1 MVQTDDRIPEP
12 LSPMDLTCFLH
23 PGWQPLIRPAPAKRD
38 WMDATPESFAYRC
51 LPLNIANAH
60 GWELLNPN
68 AFEACWNGQAD
79 TGAVTI
85 RPHAEG
91 PVASVATSLFGQ
103 GILTF
108 HIPGIFRTPPGWNLW
123 IGGSPNQPKDAI
135 YPLTG
140 VVETD
145 WSPFTF
151 TMNWRFTRPNHWVHF
166 DAGEPICF
174 FFPVQRALLDDIK
187 PAMAPI
193 DAEPGLLDRFQEWSR
208 GRDAFV
214 LRMANEPPPAPA
226 DKWQKHYYR
235 GVDMSEKEQI
245 GDHRTRLRLKP
256 FDASAISWP
265 LEPAAGPKAGPKT
278 VNPPDQAAT
287 QDAPPSQTLLELR
300 KREWLLETLERQ
312 RALSPRDA
320 PIERR
325 AGLGSDEFLER
336 YYAANRPVILTG
348 EMSGWP
354 ALAKW
359 TPEYLK
365 HAVGSKTIEFQGDR
379 SKSDRF
385 EIHKDA
391 HRREMPFDQFIDLVS
406 RPGAGNDAY
415 LTAYNSARNTQAIS
429 ALHPDLGF
437 PEKFLNPD
445 VEQPNG
451 MMWIGP
457 AGTLTS
463 LHHDLTNNLIAQVVG
478 RKRLLVLPASEVG
491 KLYNHLHVF
500 SEISD
505 LEDPALML
513 GQFPRLEHARF
524 TEVTLMPG
532 EMIFMPLAWW
542 HQVRSIDF
550 SVTIT
555 YTNFRW
561 PNDGYRDFPTT

>member
-1 MVQTDDRIPEP
+1 
-12 LSPMDLTCFLH
+12 MDLTCFLH

-38 WMDATPESFAYRC
+38 WMDGTPESFAYRC

-60 GWELLNPN
+60 GWELLNSC
-68 AFEACWNGQAD
+68 AFDACWNGQTD
-79 TGAVTI
+79 TSAVTI
-85 RPHAEG
+85 RLHAEG

-123 IGGSPNQPKDAI
+123 IGGSPNAPKDAI

-166 DAGEPICF
+166 AAGEPICF
-174 FFPVQRALLDDIK
+174 FFPVQRALLDDVK

-214 LRMANEPPPAPA
+214 LRMASEPPPAPA

-235 GVDMSEKEQI
+235 GVDMSEQERVA
-245 GDHRTRLRLKP
+245 DHRTRLRLKQ

-265 LEPAAGPKAGPKT
+265 LAPTVEPNAGPPVKT
-278 VNPPDQAAT
+278 ANPLDQAPA
-287 QDAPPSQTLLELR
+287 QDAPPSRTLLDLR

-312 RALSPRDA
+312 RGLSAADA

-325 AGLGSDEFLER
+325 AGLSSDEFLDR

-359 TPEYLK
+359 TPDYLK
-365 HAVGSKTIEFQGDR
+365 QAVGSKTIEFQGDR

-391 HRREMPFDQFIDLVS
+391 HRREMPFDRFIDLVS

-415 LTAYNSARNTQAIS
+415 LTAYNSARNKEAIS

-437 PEKFLNPD
+437 PEKFLSRD

-478 RKRLLVLPASEVG
+478 RKRLLVLPAAEVG

-505 LEDPALML
+505 LEDPSLTL
-513 GQFPRLEHARF
+513 DRFPLLEHARF

-561 PNDGYRDFPTT
+561 PNDGYRDFPSA

>member
-1 MVQTDDRIPEP
+1 
-12 LSPMDLTCFLH
+12 MDLTCFLH
-23 PGWQPLIRPAPAKRD
+23 PGWRPLIRPAPAKRD
-38 WMDATPESFAYRC
+38 WMDGTPESFAYRC

-60 GWELLNPN
+60 GWELLNPC
-68 AFEACWNGQAD
+68 AFDACWNGQAD

-85 RPHAEG
+85 RPRTDTG
-91 PVASVATSLFGQ
+91 VANVATSLFGQ
-103 GILTF
+103 GIVTF
-108 HIPGIFRTPPGWNLW
+108 HIPGIFRTSPGWNLW
-123 IGGSPNQPKDAI
+123 IGGSPNQPKDGI

-151 TMNWRFTRPNHWVHF
+151 TMNWRFTRKDHWVHF
-166 DAGEPICF
+166 DAGEAICF
-174 FFPVQRALLDDIK
+174 FFPVQRALLDDIR

-193 DAEPGLLDRFQEWSR
+193 DAEPGLLERFQDWSR

-214 LRMANEPPPAPA
+214 LRMASEPPPAPA

-235 GVDMSEKEQI
+235 GVDTSEREQI

-265 LEPAAGPKAGPKT
+265 LEPMVDAKAGNAVQIPEP
-278 VNPPDQAAT
+278 VAPDRTPRQEVSA
-287 QDAPPSQTLLELR
+287 SQTLLDLR
-300 KREWLLETLERQ
+300 KREWLLDTLERQ
-312 RALSPRDA
+312 RALSA
-320 PIERR
+320 QGATIERR
-325 AGLGSDEFLER
+325 EGLSSDEFLDR

-354 ALAKW
+354 ALTRW
-359 TPEYLK
+359 TPDYLK
-365 HAVGSKTIEFQGDR
+365 QAVGSKTIEFQGDR
-379 SKSDRF
+379 SKSGRF
-385 EIHKDA
+385 EIDKDA
-391 HRREMPFDQFIDLVS
+391 HRRQMPFDQFIDLVS

-415 LTAYNSARNTQAIS
+415 LTAYNSARNTEAIS
-429 ALHPDLGF
+429 LLHPDLGF
-437 PEKFLNPD
+437 PEKFLSRD
-445 VEQPNG
+445 VEHPNG

-478 RKRLLVLPASEVG
+478 RKRLLVLPASEAG

-505 LEDPALML
+505 LEDPALTL
-513 GQFPRLEHARF
+513 ARFPLLEHARF

-561 PNDGYRDFPTT
+561 PNDGYRDFPSA

>member
-1 MVQTDDRIPEP
+1 
-12 LSPMDLTCFLH
+12 MDLTCFLH
-23 PGWQPLIRPAPAKRD
+23 PGWQPLIRPAPARRD
-38 WMDATPESFAYRC
+38 WMDGTPESFAYRC

-60 GWELLNPN
+60 GWELLNPC
-68 AFEACWNGQAD
+68 AFDACWNGQSD

-85 RPHAEG
+85 RPQVDAE
-91 PVASVATSLFGQ
+91 VASVATSLFGQ
-103 GILTF
+103 GIVTF
-108 HIPGIFRTPPGWNLW
+108 HIPGIFRTSPGWNLW
-123 IGGSPNQPKDAI
+123 IGGSPNQPKDGI

-174 FFPVQRALLDDIK
+174 FFPVQRALLEDIK
-187 PAMAPI
+187 PVMAPI
-193 DAEPGLLDRFQEWSR
+193 DAEPELLNRFQEWSR

-214 LRMANEPPPAPA
+214 LRMATEPPPAPA

-235 GVDMSEKEQI
+235 GVDMSEQERI
-245 GDHRTRLRLKP
+245 ADHRTRLRLKP
-256 FDASAISWP
+256 FDASAICWP
-265 LEPAAGPKAGPKT
+265 LEPAVEPNAR
-278 VNPPDQAAT
+278 PPAQTAHPADQAPPS
-287 QDAPPSQTLLELR
+287 APPSQTLLDLR

-312 RALSPRDA
+312 RGLAARDA
-320 PIERR
+320 LIERR
-325 AGLGSDEFLER
+325 AGLGSDEFLDR

-359 TPEYLK
+359 TPDYLK

-379 SKSDRF
+379 SKNDRF

-391 HRREMPFDQFIDLVS
+391 HRREMPFDRFIDLVS

-415 LTAYNSARNTQAIS
+415 LTAYNSARNTEAIS

-437 PEKFLNPD
+437 PEKFLSRD

-478 RKRLLVLPASEVG
+478 RKRLLVLPDAEVG
-491 KLYNHLHVF
+491 KIYN
-500 SEISD
+500 D
-505 LEDPALML
+505 LN
-513 GQFPRLEHARF
+513 
-524 TEVTLMPG
+524 V
-532 EMIFMPLAWW
+532 
-542 HQVRSIDF
+542 
-550 SVTIT
+550 
-555 YTNFRW
+555 FRW
-561 PNDGYRDFPTT
+561 V

>member
-1 MVQTDDRIPEP
+1 
-12 LSPMDLTCFLH
+12 MDLTCFLH
-23 PGWQPLIRPAPAKRD
+23 PGWQPQIRPAPAKRD

-60 GWELLNPN
+60 GWELLNPC
-68 AFEACWNGQAD
+68 AFDACWNGQTD

-91 PVASVATSLFGQ
+91 PVASVTTSLFGQ

-123 IGGSPNQPKDAI
+123 IGGSPNAPKDGI

-193 DAEPGLLDRFQEWSR
+193 DAEPGLLDRFQEWSL

-235 GVDMSEKEQI
+235 GVDMSEQERI

-265 LEPAAGPKAGPKT
+265 LEPTVDPKIGASVKTANPAA
-278 VNPPDQAAT
+278 DQIAT
-287 QDAPPSQTLLELR
+287 QDAPPSQTLLDLR

-312 RALSPRDA
+312 RALSA
-320 PIERR
+320 QGATIERR
-325 AGLGSDEFLER
+325 AGLGADEFLER

-365 HAVGSKTIEFQGDR
+365 HAVGSKPIEFQGDR

-391 HRREMPFDQFIDLVS
+391 HRRQMPFDQFIDLVS
-406 RPGAGNDAY
+406 RPAAGNDAY
-415 LTAYNSARNTQAIS
+415 LTAYNSARNTEAIS

-437 PEKFLNPD
+437 ADKFLNPD

-505 LEDPALML
+505 LEDPALTL
-513 GQFPRLEHARF
+513 EQFPRLEHARF

-561 PNDGYRDFPTT
+561 PNDGYRDFPSA

>member
-1 MVQTDDRIPEP
+1 
-12 LSPMDLTCFLH
+12 MDLTCFLH

-38 WMDATPESFAYRC
+38 WMDGTPESFAYRC

-60 GWELLNPN
+60 GWELLNPC
-68 AFEACWNGQAD
+68 AFEACWNGQTD

-85 RPHAEG
+85 RLHEG

-123 IGGSPNQPKDAI
+123 IGGSPNQPKDGI

-166 DAGEPICF
+166 AAGEPICF
-174 FFPVQRALLDDIK
+174 FFPVQRALLDDVK

-193 DAEPGLLDRFQEWSR
+193 DAEPGLLERFQEWSR

-235 GVDMSEKEQI
+235 GVDMSEQERV

-265 LEPAAGPKAGPKT
+265 LAPTLDPKVVPPLKT
-278 VNPPDQAAT
+278 ANPPDQAPT
-287 QDAPPSQTLLELR
+287 QNAPPSRTLLDLR

-312 RALSPRDA
+312 RGLSARDA

-325 AGLGSDEFLER
+325 AGLSSDEFLDR

-348 EMSGWP
+348 EMSTWP

-359 TPEYLK
+359 TPDYLK
-365 HAVGSKTIEFQGDR
+365 QAVGSNTIEFQGDR
-379 SKSDRF
+379 SNSDRF

-415 LTAYNSARNTQAIS
+415 LTAYNSPRNIEAIS

-437 PEKFLNPD
+437 PDKFLSRD

-478 RKRLLVLPASEVG
+478 RKRLMVLPAAEVG

-505 LEDPALML
+505 LEDPALTL
-513 GQFPRLEHARF
+513 DRFPLLEQARF

-561 PNDGYRDFPTT
+561 PNDGYRDFPSA

>member
-1 MVQTDDRIPEP
+1 
-12 LSPMDLTCFLH
+12 MDLTCFLH

-38 WMDATPESFAYRC
+38 WMDGTPESFAYRC

-60 GWELLNPN
+60 GWELLNPC
-68 AFEACWNGQAD
+68 AFEACWNGQTD
-79 TGAVTI
+79 TGGVTV
-85 RPHAEG
+85 RPDAQGPAEN
-91 PVASVATSLFGQ
+91 VATSLFGQ

-166 DAGEPICF
+166 EAGEPICF

-214 LRMANEPPPAPA
+214 LRMASEPPPAPA

-235 GVDMSEKEQI
+235 GVDMSEKERI
-245 GDHRTRLRLKP
+245 ADHRTRLRLKP
-256 FDASAISWP
+256 FDASAISWAA
-265 LEPAAGPKAGPKT
+265 LEPTADPKVGPPARTATPVTDQVAA
-278 VNPPDQAAT
+278 
-287 QDAPPSQTLLELR
+287 QDAPAPQTLLDLR

-312 RALSPRDA
+312 RALPA
-320 PIERR
+320 QGATIERR
-325 AGLGSDEFLER
+325 AGLGSDEFLDR

-359 TPEYLK
+359 TPDYLK
-365 HAVGSKTIEFQGDR
+365 HAVGSKPIEFQGDR
-379 SKSDRF
+379 SKSGRF

-391 HRREMPFDQFIDLVS
+391 HRRQMPFDQFIDLVS

-415 LTAYNSARNTQAIS
+415 LTAYNSARNTEAIS

-505 LEDPALML
+505 LEDPALTL
-513 GQFPRLEHARF
+513 ERFPRLEQARF

-561 PNDGYRDFPTT
+561 PNDGYRDFPSA

>member
-1 MVQTDDRIPEP
+1 
-12 LSPMDLTCFLH
+12 MDLTCFLH

-38 WMDATPESFAYRC
+38 WMDGTPESFAYRC

-60 GWELLNPN
+60 GWELLNPC
-68 AFEACWNGQAD
+68 AFDACWNGQTD

-103 GILTF
+103 GIVTF

-123 IGGSPNQPKDAI
+123 IGGSPNQPKDGI

-151 TMNWRFTRPNHWVHF
+151 TMNWRFTRPNHWVRF

-174 FFPVQRALLDDIK
+174 FFPVQRALLDDVR
-187 PAMAPI
+187 PALAPI
-193 DAEPGLLDRFQEWSR
+193 EAEPSLLGRFQAWR
-208 GRDAFV
+208 KGRDPFV
-214 LRMANEPPPAPA
+214 LRMGNEPPPAPA

-235 GVDMSEKEQI
+235 GVDMSEQEQVA
-245 GDHRTRLRLKP
+245 DHRTRLRLKP
-256 FDASAISWP
+256 FDASRLPWP
-265 LEPAAGPKAGPKT
+265 LKPVAEAEASVPAPST
-278 VNPPDQAAT
+278 RLPDHAQT
-287 QDAPPSQTLLELR
+287 PDALSQTLLDLR

-312 RALSPRDA
+312 RALVERSA
-320 PIERR
+320 TIERR
-325 AGLGSDEFLER
+325 NGLSSDEFLER

-365 HAVGSKTIEFQGDR
+365 QTVGSKVIEYQGDR
-379 SKSDRF
+379 SRNEQF
-385 EIHKDA
+385 EIAKDA
-391 HRREMPFDQFIDLVS
+391 HRREMPFDRFIDLVS

-415 LTAYNSARNTQAIS
+415 LTAYNSARNAEAIS
-429 ALHPDLGF
+429 LLHPDLGF
-437 PEKFLNPD
+437 PDKFLSRD

-478 RKRLLVLPASEVG
+478 RKRLLVLPAAEVG

-505 LEDPALML
+505 LEDPAVTLAR
-513 GQFPRLEHARF
+513 FPRLEHARF

-542 HQVRSIDF
+542 HQVRALDF

-555 YTNFRW
+555 WTNFRW
-561 PNDGYRDFPTT
+561 PNDGYRDYPGA

>member
-1 MVQTDDRIPEP
+1 
-12 LSPMDLTCFLH
+12 MDLTCFLH

-38 WMDATPESFAYRC
+38 WMDLTPESFAYRC

-60 GWELLNPN
+60 GWELLNPC
-68 AFEACWNGQAD
+68 AFEACWNGQTD
-79 TGAVTI
+79 TGGVTV
-85 RPHAEG
+85 RPAAQRPAEN
-91 PVASVATSLFGQ
+91 VATSLFGQ

-123 IGGSPNQPKDAI
+123 IGGSPNQPKDGI

-151 TMNWRFTRPNHWVHF
+151 TMNWRFTRPNHWVRF
-166 DAGEPICF
+166 EAGEPICF

-214 LRMANEPPPAPA
+214 LRMASEPPPAPA

-235 GVDMSEKEQI
+235 GVDMSEKEGI
-245 GDHRTRLRLKP
+245 ADHRTRLRLKP
-256 FDASAISWP
+256 FDASAISWAA
-265 LEPAAGPKAGPKT
+265 LEPTADAKIGPPARTANPVTDQVAAQD
-278 VNPPDQAAT
+278 PPAPQA
-287 QDAPPSQTLLELR
+287 LLDLR

-312 RALSPRDA
+312 RALSAQDA
-320 PIERR
+320 TIERR
-325 AGLGSDEFLER
+325 AGLGSDEFLDR

-359 TPEYLK
+359 TPDYLK
-365 HAVGSKTIEFQGDR
+365 AAVGSKPVEFQGDR

-385 EIHKDA
+385 EIYKDA

-415 LTAYNSARNTQAIS
+415 LTAYNSARNTEAIS

-437 PEKFLNPD
+437 PEKFLNRD

-457 AGTLTS
+457 AGTLTP

-505 LEDPALML
+505 LEDPALTL
-513 GQFPRLEHARF
+513 ERFPRLEQARF

-561 PNDGYRDFPTT
+561 PNDGYRDFPEP

>member
-1 MVQTDDRIPEP
+1 
-12 LSPMDLTCFLH
+12 MDLTCFLH
-23 PGWQPLIRPAPAKRD
+23 PGWEPLIRPAPARRD
-38 WMDATPESFAYRC
+38 WMDATAESFAYRC

-60 GWELLNPN
+60 GWELLNPCGFD
-68 AFEACWNGQAD
+68 ASWNGKSD

-85 RPHAEG
+85 KPHPGEA
-91 PVASVATSLFGQ
+91 ANVATSLFGQ
-103 GILTF
+103 GIVTF

-123 IGGSPNQPKDAI
+123 IGGSPNQPKDGIFA
-135 YPLTG
+135 LTG

-151 TMNWRFTRPNHWVHF
+151 TMNWRFTRPHHWVHF

-174 FFPVQRALLDDIK
+174 FFPVQRALLDDVK

-214 LRMANEPPPAPA
+214 LRMASEPPPAPA

-235 GVDMSEKEQI
+235 GVDMSEQERL

-265 LEPAAGPKAGPKT
+265 LAPTLDPNVGPPVKT
-278 VNPPDQAAT
+278 ANPPDRAPT
-287 QDAPPSQTLLELR
+287 QNAPPSRTLLDLR

-312 RALSPRDA
+312 RGLSARDA
-320 PIERR
+320 SIERR
-325 AGLGSDEFLER
+325 AGLSSDEFLDR

-348 EMSGWP
+348 EMSTWP

-359 TPEYLK
+359 TPDYLK
-365 HAVGSKTIEFQGDR
+365 QAVGSKTIEFQGDR

-406 RPGAGNDAY
+406 RPSAGNDAY
-415 LTAYNSARNTQAIS
+415 LTAYNSARNTEAIS
-429 ALHPDLGF
+429 MLHPDLGF
-437 PEKFLNPD
+437 LEKFLSRE
-445 VEQPNG
+445 VQQPKG
-451 MMWIGP
+451 MMWMGP

-478 RKRLLVLPASEVG
+478 RKRLLVLPAAEVG

-505 LEDPALML
+505 LEDPALTL
-513 GQFPRLEHARF
+513 DRFPLLEHARF

-561 PNDGYRDFPTT
+561 PNDGYRDFPQP

>member
-1 MVQTDDRIPEP
+1 
-12 LSPMDLTCFLH
+12 MDLTCFLH

-38 WMDATPESFAYRC
+38 WMDGTPESFAYRC
-51 LPLNIANAH
+51 LPLDIANAH
-60 GWELLNPN
+60 GWELLNPC
-68 AFEACWNGQAD
+68 AFDACWNGQTD

-85 RPHAEG
+85 RPQSEA
-91 PVASVATSLFGQ
+91 PVANAATSLFGQ
-103 GILTF
+103 GIITF
-108 HIPGIFRTPPGWNLW
+108 HVPGIFRTPPGWNLW
-123 IGGSPNQPKDAI
+123 IGGSPNQPKDGI

-187 PAMAPI
+187 PVLAPI
-193 DAEPGLLDRFQEWSR
+193 DAEPGLRDRFQDWSK

-214 LRMANEPPPAPA
+214 LRMANAPPPAPA

-235 GVDMSEKEQI
+235 GVDMSEKQQI
-245 GDHRTRLRLKP
+245 EDHRTRLRLKP
-256 FDASAISWP
+256 FDASAISRS
-265 LEPAAGPKAGPKT
+265 LEPPVDSRVASTSRPPET
-278 VNPPDQAAT
+278 VALPAQVPQP
-287 QDAPPSQTLLELR
+287 DAPPSQALLDLR

-312 RALSPRDA
+312 RGLSTQSA
-320 PIERR
+320 TIERR

-365 HAVGSKTIEFQGDR
+365 RAVSSKTIEFQGDR

-415 LTAYNSARNTQAIS
+415 LTAYNSARNAEAIS
-429 ALHPDLGF
+429 MLHPDLGF
-437 PEKFLNPD
+437 PEKFLSRD

-505 LEDPALML
+505 LEDPSLTLA
-513 GQFPRLEHARF
+513 QFPRLEHARF

-561 PNDGYRDFPTT
+561 PNDGYKDFPAA

>member
-1 MVQTDDRIPEP
+1 
-12 LSPMDLTCFLH
+12 MDLTCFLH

-38 WMDATPESFAYRC
+38 WMDGTPESFAYRC

-60 GWELLNPN
+60 GWELLNPC
-68 AFEACWNGQAD
+68 AFDACWNGATD

-85 RPHAEG
+85 KPHAEG
-91 PVASVATSLFGQ
+91 PVANAATSLFGQ

-123 IGGSPNQPKDAI
+123 VGGSPNQPKDGI

-151 TMNWRFTRPNHWVHF
+151 TMNWRFTRPNHWIHF
-166 DAGEPICF
+166 AASEPICF

-193 DAEPGLLDRFQEWSR
+193 DAEPGLLDRFQDWSR
-208 GRDAFV
+208 GRDAFM

-235 GVDMSEKEQI
+235 GVDMSEQEQSA
-245 GDHRTRLRLKP
+245 DHRTRLRLKP

-265 LEPAAGPKAGPKT
+265 LAPVLDPKAGPPTKT
-278 VNPPDQAAT
+278 AGPVAPDRASR
-287 QDAPPSQTLLELR
+287 QDAPLPQMLLDLR

-312 RALSPRDA
+312 RALSA
-320 PIERR
+320 QGAAIERR
-325 AGLGSDEFLER
+325 AGLSSDEFLDR

-365 HAVGSKTIEFQGDR
+365 QAIGPGTIEFQDR
-379 SKSDRF
+379 SNSDRF
-385 EIHKDA
+385 EIPKDA

-415 LTAYNSARNTQAIS
+415 LTAHNSARNAEAIS
-429 ALHPDLGF
+429 MLDPDLGF
-437 PEKFLNPD
+437 PDKFLNHD

-451 MMWIGP
+451 MMSIEP

-463 LHHDLTNNLIAQVVG
+463 LHHDLTNKLIAQIVG

-491 KLYNHLHVF
+491 KLYNRLDVF

-505 LEDPALML
+505 LEDPALTL
-513 GQFPRLEHARF
+513 AQFPRLEHARF

-542 HQVRSIDF
+542 HQARSIDF
-550 SVTIT
+550 SVTIS

-561 PNDGYRDFPTT
+561 PNDGYRDFPAA

>member
-1 MVQTDDRIPEP
+1 
-12 LSPMDLTCFLH
+12 MDLICYLH
-23 PGWQPLIRPAPAKRD
+23 PGWRPLIRPASARRD
-38 WMDATPESFAYRC
+38 WMDQTPEAFAYRC

-60 GWELLNPN
+60 GWELLNPC
-68 AFEACWNGQAD
+68 AFDACWNGSTD

-85 RPHAEG
+85 RPHGQGPAEG
-91 PVASVATSLFGQ
+91 LATSLFGQ
-103 GILTF
+103 GIITF

-166 DAGEPICF
+166 AAGEPICF
-174 FFPVQRALLDDIK
+174 LFPVQRSLLDDVR
-187 PAMAPI
+187 PVLAPI
-193 DAEPGLLDRFQEWSR
+193 EGEPGLLDRFQQWSK

-214 LRMANEPPPAPA
+214 LRMVETPPDVAA

-235 GVDMSEKEQI
+235 GVDMSETQQTD
-245 GDHRTRLRLKP
+245 DHRTKLRVKP
-256 FDASAISWP
+256 FDASAMSWP
-265 LEPAAGPKAGPKT
+265 VETSAPVGAEAVPPPAATPT
-278 VNPPDQAAT
+278 VQA
-287 QDAPPSQTLLELR
+287 PEPSPSARTLLDLR
-300 KREWLLETLERQ
+300 KREWLLETLQWQ
-312 RALSPRDA
+312 RGVSPRDA
-320 PIERR
+320 DIERR
-325 AGLGSDEFLER
+325 ADLGSDEFLDR

-359 TPEYLK
+359 TPAYLK
-365 HAVGSKTIEFQGDR
+365 QAIGSKLVEFQGER
-379 SKSDRF
+379 NSSGQF
-385 EIHKDA
+385 EIYKEA
-391 HRREMPFDQFIDLVS
+391 HRREMPFDRLIDRMLQ
-406 RPGAGNDAY
+406 PGTGNDAY
-415 LTAYNSARNTQAIS
+415 LTAYNSDRNTEALS
-429 ALHPDLGF
+429 ALHPDMGF
-437 PEKFLNPD
+437 PDKFLTREVD
-445 VEQPNG
+445 RPNG

-478 RKRLLVLPASEVG
+478 RKRLLVLPAAEVG

-500 SEISD
+500 SEIAD
-505 LEDPALML
+505 LEDPALDL
-513 GQFPRLEHARF
+513 SRFPRLADARF
-524 TEVTLMPG
+524 STVTLMPG

-550 SVTIT
+550 SVTAT

-561 PNDGYRDFPTT
+561 PNDAYEDYPAG

>member
-1 MVQTDDRIPEP
+1 MKSDDPA
-12 LSPMDLTCFLH
+12 SPMELTCFLH
-23 PGWQPLIRPAPAKRD
+23 PGWQPLIRPAPARRD
-38 WMDATPESFAYRC
+38 WMDATAESFAYRC
-51 LPLNIANAH
+51 LPLDIANAH
-60 GWELLNPN
+60 GWELLNPCGFD
-68 AFEACWNGQAD
+68 AFWNGGSD

-85 RPHAEG
+85 RSHPGELTN
-91 PVASVATSLFGQ
+91 VATSLFGQ
-103 GILTF
+103 GIVTF

-123 IGGSPNQPKDAI
+123 IGGSPNQPKDGIFA
-135 YPLTG
+135 LTG

-151 TMNWRFTRPNHWVHF
+151 TMNWRFTRPNHWVRF

-174 FFPVQRALLDDIK
+174 FFPVQRALLEDVK
-187 PAMAPI
+187 PALAPI
-193 DAEPGLLDRFQEWSR
+193 EGEPGLLERFQQWSK

-214 LRMANEPPPAPA
+214 LRMGNAPPPAPA

-235 GVDMSEKEQI
+235 GVDMSEQQQVA
-245 GDHRTRLRLKP
+245 DHRARLRLKP
-256 FDASAISWP
+256 FDASAVPWP
-265 LEPAAGPKAGPKT
+265 LKPVAEVAASLPAAPASVPDHT
-278 VNPPDQAAT
+278 PPR
-287 QDAPPSQTLLELR
+287 DAPPSQTLLDLR

-312 RALSPRDA
+312 RALAERSA
-320 PIERR
+320 TIERR
-325 AGLGSDEFLER
+325 AGLSSDEFLER

-348 EMSGWP
+348 EMSDWP

-365 HAVGSKTIEFQGDR
+365 QAVGSKVIEYQGDR
-379 SKSDRF
+379 SKNAQF
-385 EIHKDA
+385 EIAKDA
-391 HRREMPFDQFIDLVS
+391 HRREMPFDRFIDLVS
-406 RPGAGNDAY
+406 QPGAGNDAY
-415 LTAYNSARNTQAIS
+415 LTAYNSARNAEAIS
-429 ALHPDLGF
+429 LLHPDLGF
-437 PEKFLNPD
+437 AEKFLSREASQPD
-445 VEQPNG
+445 G

-500 SEISD
+500 SEIPD
-505 LEDPALML
+505 LEDPGVTL
-513 GQFPRLEHARF
+513 QRFPLLEHARF

-561 PNDGYRDFPTT
+561 PNDGYLGFPEN

>member
-1 MVQTDDRIPEP
+1 
-12 LSPMDLTCFLH
+12 
-23 PGWQPLIRPAPAKRD
+23 
-38 WMDATPESFAYRC
+38 MDATPESFAYRC

-60 GWELLNPN
+60 GWELLNPC
-68 AFEACWNGQAD
+68 AFDAQWNGQTD

-85 RPHAEG
+85 RPEASGAVE
-91 PVASVATSLFGQ
+91 SVATSLFGQ

-108 HIPGIFRTPPGWNLW
+108 HIPGIFRTPSGWNLW
-123 IGGSPNQPKDAI
+123 IGGSPNQPKDGI

-214 LRMANEPPPAPA
+214 LRMATEPPPAPA

-235 GVDMSEKEQI
+235 GVDMGEKERI
-245 GDHRTRLRLKP
+245 ADHRTRLRLKP

-265 LEPAAGPKAGPKT
+265 LEPVIDPKASAAAKT
-278 VNPPDQAAT
+278 ANPAAPDQAPKADT
-287 QDAPPSQTLLELR
+287 PPSQTLLDLR

-312 RALSPRDA
+312 RGLSARDA
-320 PIERR
+320 TIERR
-325 AGLGSDEFLER
+325 AGLSSDEFLDR

-365 HAVGSKTIEFQGDR
+365 HAVGAKTIEFQGDR

-415 LTAYNSARNTQAIS
+415 LTAYNSARNTQAI
-429 ALHPDLGF
+429 AMLHPDLGF
-437 PEKFLNPD
+437 LDKFLERD

-505 LEDPALML
+505 LEDPALTL
-513 GQFPRLEHARF
+513 AQFPRLEHARF

-561 PNDGYRDFPTT
+561 PNDGSRDFPSA

>member
-1 MVQTDDRIPEP
+1 
-12 LSPMDLTCFLH
+12 MDLTCFLH

-60 GWELLNPN
+60 GWELLNPC
-68 AFEACWNGQAD
+68 AFDACWNGQTD
-79 TGAVTI
+79 TSAVTI
-85 RPHAEG
+85 KPEASGAVE
-91 PVASVATSLFGQ
+91 SVATSLFGQ

-108 HIPGIFRTPPGWNLW
+108 HILGIIRTPPGWNLW
-123 IGGSPNQPKDAI
+123 IGGSPNQPKDGI

-174 FFPVQRALLDDIK
+174 FFPVQRALLDNIT
-187 PAMAPI
+187 PVMAPI
-193 DAEPGLLDRFQEWSR
+193 EAEPELLNRFKDWSR

-214 LRMANEPPPAPA
+214 LRMATEPPPAPA

-235 GVDMSEKEQI
+235 GVDMSEQEQI
-245 GDHRTRLRLKP
+245 EDHRTKLRLKP

-265 LEPAAGPKAGPKT
+265 LEPPIAAVSRTAGSGPSEPASP
-278 VNPPDQAAT
+278 VAPDQAPK
-287 QDAPPSQTLLELR
+287 QDAPPSQVLLDLR

-312 RALSPRDA
+312 RGLSAQDA
-320 PIERR
+320 TIERR
-325 AGLGSDEFLER
+325 AGLSSDEFLDR

-359 TPEYLK
+359 TPDYLK
-365 HAVGSKTIEFQGDR
+365 RAVGAKTIEFQGDR
-379 SKSDRF
+379 SNGDRF

-406 RPGAGNDAY
+406 QPGAGNDAY
-415 LTAYNSARNTQAIS
+415 LTAYNSARNTEAIS
-429 ALHPDLGF
+429 MLHPDLGF
-437 PEKFLNPD
+437 PDKFLSRD

-478 RKRLLVLPASEVG
+478 RKRLLLLPASEVG

-505 LEDPALML
+505 LEDPALTL
-513 GQFPRLEHARF
+513 AQFPRLEHARF

-542 HQVRSIDF
+542 HQVRSVDF

-561 PNDGYRDFPTT
+561 PNDFYRDFPAA

>member
-1 MVQTDDRIPEP
+1 
-12 LSPMDLTCFLH
+12 MDLTCFLH
-23 PGWQPLIRPAPAKRD
+23 PGWQPLIRPAPARRD

-60 GWELLNPN
+60 GWELLNPC
-68 AFEACWNGQAD
+68 AFDACWTGQTD

-166 DAGEPICF
+166 DADEPICF

-193 DAEPGLLDRFQEWSR
+193 DAEPGLLDRFQEWSS

-235 GVDMSEKEQI
+235 GVDMNEQERI
-245 GDHRTRLRLKP
+245 ADHRTRLRLKP

-265 LEPAAGPKAGPKT
+265 L
-278 VNPPDQAAT
+278 QAAVQPKVGPPVKTANPTPVQVAT
-287 QDAPPSQTLLELR
+287 QEAPPSQTQLDLR

-312 RALSPRDA
+312 RALSARDA
-320 PIERR
+320 AIERR
-325 AGLGSDEFLER
+325 AGLGSDEFLDR

-359 TPEYLK
+359 TPDYLK

-415 LTAYNSARNTQAIS
+415 LTAYNSARNTEAIS

-445 VEQPNG
+445 VEQPHG

-478 RKRLLVLPASEVG
+478 RKRLLVLPAAEVG

-505 LEDPALML
+505 LEDPALTL
-513 GQFPRLEHARF
+513 DRFPLLEHARF

-550 SVTIT
+550 SVTVT

-561 PNDGYRDFPTT
+561 PNDGYRDFPSA